1 MSEFN
6 RSFVNL
12 YDLLICITN
21 AEDLVSPELR
31 FHHQKAAYLAYRI
44 AERMGIPERGRKNL
58 MLAGLLHD
66 IGALSTNERL
76 ELLENE
82 PPTANSHAFRGAQL
96 LEGFLPLSPAAE
108 IIRYHHLPWNHGE
121 GKAYMGREVSVLSH
135 ILHLADRACVL
146 VDPRENALGQ
156 AQRIRETILAKKG
169 SAFAPGP
176 VEAFMELSGEEYVWL
191 DIAYGPLLYILPEVV
206 QFDTV
211 EMDME
216 QTVGLTSI
224 FSKIIDYRSPFTAA
238 HSAGVAAVAE
248 KLAELAGFSGDE
260 CKMMRVA
267 GNLHDLGKIAVRS
280 AVLEKQDRLNAQEFN
295 EIRSHTF
302 YTFRLLQAIKGFE
315 TINKWASF
323 HHEKLNGKGYPFHLR
338 DNEIPLGSRIMAVA
352 DIFTAITEDR
362 AYRKGMPPEQTARVL
377 LELSEDGSVCPY
389 VVSLVLEHFDM
400 LNALRMRVQAEAGL
414 DYKKTVAPIPEG

>member
-12 YDLLICITN
+12 YDLLICLTN
-21 AEDLVSPELR
+21 AEDIVSPELHY
-31 FHHQKAAYLAYRI
+31 HHQQVAYLAYKI
-44 AERMGIPERGRKNL
+44 AERVGIPERGRKNL

-82 PPTANSHAFRGAQL
+82 PLTANSHAFRGAQL
-96 LEGFLPLSPAAE
+96 LEGFEPLSQAAE
-108 IIRYHHLPWNHGE
+108 IIKYHHLSWNHGQ
-121 GKAYMGREVSVLSH
+121 GKSYMGREVSLLSH
-135 ILHLADRACVL
+135 ILHLADRVCVL
-146 VDPRENALGQ
+146 VNKQENVLGQ
-156 AQRIRETILAKKG
+156 AERIRETIMLKKG
-169 SAFAPGP
+169 SVFAPKL
-176 VEAFMELSGEEYVWL
+176 VEAFLQLSVEEYVWL
-191 DIAYGPLLYILPEVV
+191 DISYDPLLYILPEIV

-216 QTVGLTSI
+216 QVIELTAI
-224 FSKIIDYRSPFTAA
+224 FSKIIDYRSPFTAT
-238 HSAGVAAVAE
+238 HSAGVAAISE

-260 CKMMRVA
+260 CRMMRVA

-280 AVLEKQDRLNAQEFN
+280 AVLEKQDRLNAEEFN

-315 TINKWASF
+315 TINRWASF
-323 HHEKLNGKGYPFHLR
+323 HHEKLNGKGYPFHLKE
-338 DNEIPLGSRIMAVA
+338 NEIPLGSRIMAVA

-362 AYRKGMPPEQTARVL
+362 AYRKGMTPEQTVRVL
-377 LELSEDGSVCPY
+377 KQMVADGSICPY
-389 VVSLVLEHFDM
+389 SVSLALDNFDM
-400 LNALRMRVQAEAGL
+400 LNTLRIKVQTMAGQ
-414 DYKKTVAPIPEG
+414 DYQKAVQSVS

>member
-12 YDLLICITN
+12 YDLLICLTN
-21 AEDLVSPELR
+21 AEDIVSPELHY
-31 FHHQKAAYLAYRI
+31 HHQQVAYLAYKI
-44 AERMGIPERGRKNL
+44 AERVGIPERGRKNL

-82 PPTANSHAFRGAQL
+82 PLTANSHAFRGAQL
-96 LEGFLPLSPAAE
+96 LEGFEPLSQAAE
-108 IIRYHHLPWNHGE
+108 IIKYHHLSWNHGQ
-121 GKAYMGREVSVLSH
+121 GKSYMGREVSLLSH
-135 ILHLADRACVL
+135 ILHLADRVCVL
-146 VDPRENALGQ
+146 VNKQENVLGQ
-156 AQRIRETILAKKG
+156 AQRIRETIMLKKG
-169 SAFAPGP
+169 NVFAPKL
-176 VEAFMELSGEEYVWL
+176 VEAFLQLSVEEYVWL
-191 DIAYGPLLYILPEVV
+191 DISYDPLLYILPEIV

-216 QTVGLTSI
+216 QVIELTAI
-224 FSKIIDYRSPFTAA
+224 FSKIIDYRSPFTAT
-238 HSAGVAAVAE
+238 HSAGVAAISE

-260 CKMMRVA
+260 CRMMRVA

-280 AVLEKQDRLNAQEFN
+280 AVLEKQDRLNAEEFN

-315 TINKWASF
+315 TINRWASF
-323 HHEKLNGKGYPFHLR
+323 HHEKLNGKGYPFHLKE
-338 DNEIPLGSRIMAVA
+338 NEIPLGSRIMAVA

-362 AYRKGMPPEQTARVL
+362 AYRKGMTPEQTVRVL
-377 LELSEDGSVCPY
+377 KQMVADGSICPY
-389 VVSLVLEHFDM
+389 SVSLALDNFDM
-400 LNALRMRVQAEAGL
+400 LNTLRIKVQTMAGQ
-414 DYKKTVAPIPEG
+414 DYQKAVQSVS

>member
-12 YDLLICITN
+12 YDLLICLTN

-31 FHHQKAAYLAYRI
+31 YHHQQVAYLAYKI
-44 AERMGIPERGRKNL
+44 AERVGIPERERKNL

-76 ELLENE
+76 ELLEDE
-82 PPTANSHAFRGAQL
+82 PPTASSHAFRGAQL
-96 LEGFLPLSPAAE
+96 LEGFEPLSRAAE
-108 IIRYHHLPWNHGE
+108 IIKYHHLSWNHGR
-121 GKAYMGREVSVLSH
+121 GRSYMGREVSLLSH
-135 ILHLADRACVL
+135 ILHLADRVCVL
-146 VDPRENALGQ
+146 VNKQENVLGQ
-156 AQRIRETILAKKG
+156 VQRIRETILLKKG
-169 SAFAPGP
+169 SMFAPKL
-176 VEAFMELSGEEYVWL
+176 VEAFLRLSVEEYVWL
-191 DIAYGPLLYILPEVV
+191 DISYDPLLYILPEIV

-216 QTVGLTSI
+216 QVIDLTAI
-224 FSKIIDYRSPFTAA
+224 FSKIIDYRSPFTAT
-238 HSAGVAAVAE
+238 HSAGVAAISE

-260 CKMMRVA
+260 CRMMRVA

-280 AVLEKQDRLNAQEFN
+280 AVLEKQDRLNAEEFN

-315 TINKWASF
+315 TINRWASF
-323 HHEKLNGKGYPFHLR
+323 HHEKLNGKGYPFHLK

-362 AYRKGMPPEQTARVL
+362 AYRKGMSPEQTVRVL
-377 LELSEDGSVCPY
+377 KQMATDGSICPY
-389 VVSLVLEHFDM
+389 AVSLALDHFDM
-400 LNALRMRVQAEAGL
+400 LNTLRMKVQTEAGL
-414 DYKKTVAPIPEG
+414 DYKKTVQSVS

>member
-12 YDLLICITN
+12 YDLLICLTN

-31 FHHQKAAYLAYRI
+31 YHHQQVAYLAYKI
-44 AERMGIPERGRKNL
+44 AERVGIPERERKNL

-82 PPTANSHAFRGAQL
+82 PLTANSHAFRGAQL
-96 LEGFLPLSPAAE
+96 LEGFEPLSEAAE
-108 IIRYHHLPWNHGE
+108 IIKHHHLSWNHGQ
-121 GKAYMGREVSVLSH
+121 GRSYMGREVSLLSH
-135 ILHLADRACVL
+135 ILHLADRVCVL
-146 VDPRENALGQ
+146 VNKQENVLGQ
-156 AQRIRETILAKKG
+156 AQRIRETVLLKKR
-169 SAFAPGP
+169 SVFAPKL
-176 VEAFMELSGEEYVWL
+176 VEAFLQLSVEEYVWL
-191 DIAYGPLLYILPEVV
+191 DISYDPLLYILPEIV

-216 QTVGLTSI
+216 QVIDLTDI
-224 FSKIIDYRSPFTAA
+224 FSKIIDYRSPFTAT
-238 HSAGVAAVAE
+238 HSAGVAAISE
-248 KLAELAGFSGDE
+248 RLAELAGFSGDE
-260 CKMMRVA
+260 CRMMRVA

-280 AVLEKQDRLNAQEFN
+280 AVLEKQDRLNAEEFN

-323 HHEKLNGKGYPFHLR
+323 HHEKLNGKGYPFHLK

-362 AYRKGMPPEQTARVL
+362 AYRKGMSPEQTVHVL
-377 LELSEDGSVCPY
+377 KQMAADESICPY
-389 VVSLVLEHFDM
+389 AVSLALENFDM
-400 LNALRMRVQAEAGL
+400 LNALRIKVQTQAGL
-414 DYKKTVAPIPEG
+414 DYKKTVESVS